1 MFHSYFSLVT
11 GLSDF
16 SPYKISI
23 VCLHLLFRV
32 PRTLFLL
39 IYSRIIH
46 TGQGSSTTG
55 LLKFWVRETVLGS
68 DDLSCAFQLFNS
80 ICDLYSPDANSS
92 AHCTQPIVYLG
103 HSRVYLDF
111 ANYPLGGQ
119 NIKTPNF
126 GLNYKVL
133 WALLD
138 HPVLHSTHP
147 FPQGCQHHTLQLF
160 YSMVDPGPFQ
170 TPGMISICP
179 VLPPGIVI
187 CTGPWILFLYV
198 TTTFSVPR
206 IRHGKMNM
214 VEYFKSILFCIYFF

>member
-32 PRTLFLL
+32 PWTLFLL

-92 AHCTQPIVYLG
+92 AHCTQPVVYLG
-103 HSRVYLDF
+103 HSRVYLAF
-111 ANYPLGGQ
+111 VNYPLGGKILRPIILVL
-119 NIKTPNF
+119 IKKS
-126 GLNYKVL
+126 Y
-133 WALLD
+133 
-138 HPVLHSTHP
+138 
-147 FPQGCQHHTLQLF
+147 
-160 YSMVDPGPFQ
+160 GPFL
-170 TPGMISICP
+170 T
-179 VLPPGIVI
+179 
-187 CTGPWILFLYV
+187 ILSCIIHIDSLRVANITLF
-198 TTTFSVPR
+198 
-206 IRHGKMNM
+206 K
-214 VEYFKSILFCIYFF
+214 YFTLW